1 MTMLMQSRTL
11 PPHVVL
17 AKARTHYP
25 GQHCRSTIR
34 PKRSQQRSAVV
45 MGHGFRQDDTGDG
58 DAVAN
63 VSARFENTTVIV
75 SNAD

>member
-1 MTMLMQSRTL
+1 
-11 PPHVVL
+11 
-17 AKARTHYP
+17 
-25 GQHCRSTIR
+25 
-34 PKRSQQRSAVV
+34 